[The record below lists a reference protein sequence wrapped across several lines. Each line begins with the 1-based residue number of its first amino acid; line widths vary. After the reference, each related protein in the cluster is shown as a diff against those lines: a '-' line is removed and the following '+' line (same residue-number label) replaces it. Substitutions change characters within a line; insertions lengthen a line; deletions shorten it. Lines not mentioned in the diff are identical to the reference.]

1 MGCDFG
7 GLGRGLALTS
17 VFLGALGGFGGL
29 NEITGLTFS
38 TVITFSTGLVFS
50 FILSF
55 GSSFDFAFRA
65 DFAFPTGFDFS
76 AGLVVGSALCFSF
89 DFVLVGFSPGLD
101 GLELLRKGSTWLTML
116 RNSGLCM
123 DSGLH
128 IWW

>member
-1 MGCDFG
+1 MGRDFG

-17 VFLGALGGFGGL
+17 IFLGALGGFGGL

-38 TVITFSTGLVFS
+38 TVITFSTGLAFS
-50 FILSF
+50 FPPF
-55 GSSFDFAFRA
+55 GFSFDFAFRA

-76 AGLVVGSALCFSF
+76 TGLVVGSALCLSF
-89 DFVLVGFSPGLD
+89 DFILGSLSPGLD
-101 GLELLRKGSTWLTML
+101 GPELLRKSSTWLTIL